1 MRNGGIHINARMQ
14 TAADGSRYIN
24 NAFTKVFRFSSEK
37 DGKKNEKF
45 SNKMILNA
53 KYRVIRKEKQNLI
66 SEPMVNKFDILCGN
80 NLNESEKQ

>member
-1 MRNGGIHINARMQ
+1 
-14 TAADGSRYIN
+14 
-24 NAFTKVFRFSSEK
+24 
-37 DGKKNEKF
+37 
-45 SNKMILNA
+45 MILNA